1 MTNYRPTW
9 AEINLGAIKYN
20 LNQIKKMVSPRIEI
34 MPVVK
39 ANAYGHGISQVS
51 KVFVENGIKSLG
63 VATIDEAI
71 KLRED
76 GIGDNVSILVL
87 GNMLEEEAR
96 VAIENNITLTLCDN
110 VLFETIVKIAK
121 ILNKK
126 PRVHVMVDTG
136 MGRIGVWHEKAY
148 EFIKEVHK
156 NKYVELEGV
165 YTHFASAARDTTYT
179 KFQIDS
185 FEKVIFKLKEKGI
198 KPKYRH
204 AANSIATVDWDVHNM
219 NLVRPGIL
227 LYGIYPK
234 KEFKKVI
241 KLKAVM
247 SLKTKIVFL
256 KDIPSGRSISYG
268 RTFMSQKPTKIA
280 TIPIGYADGYGRI
293 LSNRAEALLNGE
305 LVHVAGIVTM
315 DQTLLDVGDVK
326 NVKVGDEVVLF
337 GSQKE
342 AIISIEKISR
352 LAKTIPYEILAGITN
367 RVPRTYVE
375 K

>member
-1 MTNYRPTW
+1 MINYRPTW
-9 AEINLGAIKYN
+9 AEINLGAVKYN
-20 LNQIKKMVSPRIEI
+20 LNQIRKIVSTRMEI

-39 ANAYGHGISQVS
+39 ANAYGHGISQIS
-51 KVFVENGIKSLG
+51 KVLVANGIKYLG

-71 KLRED
+71 KLRNE
-76 GIGDNVSILVL
+76 GIETDISILVL
-87 GNMLEEEAR
+87 GNMLEDEAR
-96 VAIENNITLTLCDN
+96 VAIENDITLTLCDN
-110 VLFETIVKIAK
+110 VLFEVIVKIAK

-156 NKYVELEGV
+156 NKYIELEGI
-165 YTHFASAARDTTYT
+165 YTHFASAARDAMYT
-179 KFQIDS
+179 KFQIES
-185 FEKVIFKLKEKGI
+185 FEGVISKLKEKGI

-204 AANSIATVDWDVHNM
+204 AANSIATIDWDVHNM

-234 KEFKKVI
+234 KEFKKAI
-241 KLKAVM
+241 KLKPVM

-268 RTFMSQKPTKIA
+268 RTFIAQKPTKIA

-293 LSNRAEALLNGE
+293 LSNRGEALLRGE
-305 LVHVAGIVTM
+305 LVKVAGIVTM
-315 DQTLLDVGDVK
+315 DQTLLDVGEVK
-326 NVKVGDEVVLF
+326 NIRVGDEVVLF
-337 GSQKE
+337 GSQGE
-342 AIISIEKISR
+342 ATISIEKISR

-367 RVPRTYVE
+367 RVPRLYV
-375 K
+375 